1 MFLMSLANIS
11 VCHLANVIIV
21 VNHKGKVSS
30 YTINNNMLAKLLV
43 VYGKYCKLYK
53 PLS

>member
-30 YTINNNMLAKLLV
+30 YTINNV
-43 VYGKYCKLYK
+43 
-53 PLS
+53 S